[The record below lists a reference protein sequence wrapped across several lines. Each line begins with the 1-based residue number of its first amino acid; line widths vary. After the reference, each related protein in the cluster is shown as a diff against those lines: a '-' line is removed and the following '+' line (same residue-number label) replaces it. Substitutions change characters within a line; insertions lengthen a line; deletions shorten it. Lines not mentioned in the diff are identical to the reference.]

1 MSDDIFRMV
10 VAAGVVL
17 AAIAFVVQAIVGI
30 VTLGAARKMQRRIEA
45 LADRAEPLIN
55 RAGPVL
61 EKAAPAIDKAGVAI
75 EKLGPMFDKAGPAI
89 DAARGAIAKIGPA
102 VDRITPIVEKVGPIA
117 DRAAELLATAQEVV
131 QETRP
136 RIQEVSGEVVEIVKT
151 GRQQVEHFGELLS
164 DAGEK
169 ARTRLEQID
178 ATVGGTVATVEE
190 ATQNVKRAVTR
201 PVREV
206 NGLAAGISAAV
217 STLVK
222 GPRKSSVV
230 SATQDEEMFI

>member
-1 MSDDIFRMV
+1 MSDDVFRTV
-10 VAAGVVL
+10 VAAGVIL

-30 VTLGAARKMQRRIEA
+30 ATLGAARKMQRRMEA
-45 LADRAEPLIN
+45 LGKRAEPLIDKV
-55 RAGPVL
+55 G
-61 EKAAPAIDKAGVAI
+61 PAIDKASVAI
-75 EKLGPMFDKAGPAI
+75 EKAGPLLDKAGPMMET
-89 DAARGAIAKIGPA
+89 ARGAIAKIGPA
-102 VDRITPIVEKVGPIA
+102 VDRITPVVEKLGPVA
-117 DRAAELLATAQEVV
+117 DKASQMLATAQDVV

-136 RIQEVSGEVVEIVKT
+136 RIREISGEVVEIVKS
-151 GRQQVEHFGELLS
+151 GREQMERLGDLLT

-178 ATVGGTVATVEE
+178 ATVGGAVQTVEQ
-190 ATQNVKRAVTR
+190 ATENAKRAVTR

-206 NGLAAGISAAV
+206 NGLAAGIAAAV

-222 GPRKSSVV
+222 GPRRSSPA